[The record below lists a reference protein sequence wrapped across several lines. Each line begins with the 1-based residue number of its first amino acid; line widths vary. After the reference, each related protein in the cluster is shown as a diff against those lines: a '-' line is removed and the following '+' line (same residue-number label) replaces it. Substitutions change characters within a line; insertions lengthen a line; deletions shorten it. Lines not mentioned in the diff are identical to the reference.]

1 MNKKINLYLLAYAL
15 SSLKRSGF
23 KSFFTFFILSLVI
36 FLLSS
41 MLFIA
46 NSIKYELE
54 LTLES
59 LPQITIQK
67 LQAGR
72 HENIDLQHLDALL
85 DINGV
90 QSVIPRYWGYYYF
103 ANAGVNFSVVG
114 VDIYDKAYSK
124 TLDNLLQTPKLD
136 KEGMVVGKGVR
147 EIFNQNYYNEYFNFV
162 KSDGS
167 LKRVDVIGVFDT
179 NTNLESNDMIF
190 MPKELVKEI
199 FDMQTNYAT
208 DIVLEV
214 PNKNEIPSIIS
225 KIKQIYPDSRVITQ
239 DDIRVSY
246 QNIFDYKSGLFLSLF
261 VIAIFTF
268 FIIIYDRASGL
279 SSHEKREI
287 GILKALGWRIDDI
300 LAWKFYEAFIISFSA
315 FLIALIASIFY
326 VYILQAPLLR
336 DIFSGYSIL
345 KPSFEL
351 PFTLDF
357 GMLSIIFFLSVPIYL
372 AAIIIPSWKIASSD
386 VDEVIR

>member
-167 LKRVDVIGVFDT
+167 LKRVDVIGVFDA

-315 FLIALIASIFY
+315 FLIALITSIFY